1 MEQVHTEDKLQ
12 DTPSVVCT
20 QRENVCVYTWSPQ
33 DSNGGHPAPFYLGSL
48 LEQLVPTVT
57 HLYILAHVYVHT
69 HTGHAV
75 VTEAAVTL
83 GKRQLQVLF
92 THNSDTLK
100 VTTAWMRG
108 GTATSHSAPTGV
120 RTKHVGVS
128 TLPQPTIV
136 AGTSWDVTT
145 PSPLPTKP

>member
-1 MEQVHTEDKLQ
+1 MY
-12 DTPSVVCT
+12 VCT
-20 QRENVCVYTWSPQ
+20 GGLLKTPMEAIQ
-33 DSNGGHPAPFYLGSL
+33 DHSILVHGHTL
-48 LEQLVPTVT
+48 
-57 HLYILAHVYVHT
+57 VHT

-120 RTKHVGVS
+120 RTN
-128 TLPQPTIV
+128 T
-136 AGTSWDVTT
+136 
-145 PSPLPTKP
+145 